1 MNDKFFNKKNNVFI
15 FCPNDVW
22 FFGWKNVKNPD
33 WNIDYLLKV
42 ANNMADFEMY
52 YREIIGVILDS
63 MKQEGML

>member
-1 MNDKFFNKKNNVFI
+1 MKRLNI
-15 FCPNDVW
+15 FDYGPNDVW

-42 ANNMADFEMY
+42 ANNMSDFEMY
-52 YREIIGVILDS
+52 YREIIGVLLDS